1 MGRKSS
7 DKIRIKNKKKL
18 NEIVSKLKLVF
29 SKHGTSKY
37 TMDAIATEIG
47 ISKSTLYQYFS
58 NKDEMVD
65 AVFDAFVNEINLIK
79 EIIHQNKITYKQR
92 YIDFIAAFS
101 KFYSNISI
109 SFLKDI
115 IQYHPTI
122 WQEIKNINK
131 TFSEIGNQFYKDG
144 VVAGEFNEI
153 GINAIKNTD
162 QYLISI
168 LSNIDFLEQNNLTI
182 QNIFD
187 NYYQLKLNAILKDK

>member
-29 SKHGTSKY
+29 SKHETSKY

-131 TFSEIGNQFYKDG
+131 TFSEIGNQFLGTKQPY
-144 VVAGEFNEI
+144 
-153 GINAIKNTD
+153 NTK
-162 QYLISI
+162 Y
-168 LSNIDFLEQNNLTI
+168 F
-182 QNIFD
+182 
-187 NYYQLKLNAILKDK
+187 

>member
-18 NEIVSKLKLVF
+18 DEIVSKLKLVF

-47 ISKSTLYQYFS
+47 ISKSTLYKYFS

-65 AVFDAFVNEINLIK
+65 AVFVAFVVEVNLIK
-79 EIIHQNKITYKQR
+79 EKIYQKDSTHKQR
-92 YIDFIAAFS
+92 YIDFIADMS
-101 KFYSNISI
+101 RFYSVISNV
-109 SFLKDI
+109 FLKDI
-115 IQYHPTI
+115 IQYYPTI

-144 VVAGEFNEI
+144 VAAGEFNEI

>member
-65 AVFDAFVNEINLIK
+65 AVFDAFVNLIK
-79 EIIHQNKITYKQR
+79 EKIHHNEITYKQR

-144 VVAGEFNEI
+144 VAAGEFNEI

>member
-1 MGRKSS
+1 
-7 DKIRIKNKKKL
+7 
-18 NEIVSKLKLVF
+18 
-29 SKHGTSKY
+29 
-37 TMDAIATEIG
+37 MDAIATEIG

-92 YIDFIAAFS
+92 YIDFIASFS

-168 LSNIDFLEQNNLTI
+168 LSNIDFLEKNNLTL

>member
-1 MGRKSS
+1 
-7 DKIRIKNKKKL
+7 
-18 NEIVSKLKLVF
+18 
-29 SKHGTSKY
+29 
-37 TMDAIATEIG
+37 MDAIATEIG

-144 VVAGEFNEI
+144 VAAGEFNEI